1 MHDVYRRDGCSCTP
15 TFGHFGLYFLGW
27 VFLHTQT
34 HFVGSWYTS
43 LVKRGF
49 PVHFLVPCGQ
59 SLHRSGFFA
68 VEEYQTAHR
77 LAFTV
82 QYVVASLIYGPA
94 CFSHSPLLQ
103 GLLLRLPV
111 KHTLGVLCIQPA
123 THSRVSQCGVCWCS
137 PYQGFPSTV
146 RAHSPGMAS
155 GGLYMSTDRDP
166 THIHAP
172 LVSFHCIARSLPDTL
187 L

>member
-49 PVHFLVPCGQ
+49 PVHFLVLCGQ
-59 SLHRSGFFA
+59 SLHRSGVFA
-68 VEEYQTAHR
+68 VEEYQTAHH

-82 QYVVASLIYGPA
+82 RYVVASLIYGPA
-94 CFSHSPLLQ
+94 CFSHSFTLHVLARVCSRCCKGCCFAFPSSTRWVSFAFKLQLTRVSTSVVFAGVVCTRVFRARFVLTHLAWLQ
-103 GLLLRLPV
+103 GGC
-111 KHTLGVLCIQPA
+111 T
-123 THSRVSQCGVCWCS
+123 
-137 PYQGFPSTV
+137 
-146 RAHSPGMAS
+146 
-155 GGLYMSTDRDP
+155 
-166 THIHAP
+166 
-172 LVSFHCIARSLPDTL
+172 
-187 L
+187 